1 MVGHLHLQGME
12 ESLKEKS
19 REGLLDSPDSG
30 LPPSPSPSPPFYS
43 LAPGIL
49 DARAGAAGASS
60 EPPGPSEAG
69 APPSLPPNSPALE
82 MRPRMLPVFFGE
94 RIEVNP
100 APTHEIR
107 CNSEVKYTSEKHF
120 RDKVFYAP
128 VPTVTAYSETIVA
141 APNCTWRSYRS
152 QLTLEPRPRALR
164 FRSTTIIFPKHASST
179 FRTTLHCSLGRPRR
193 WFTASVQLQLCQRPG
208 PRPPAPRAPRA
219 TQRASGAGRPLAV
232 TGEGRGPKGLTP
244 AAAGE
249 WGGRPRRRVDEAL
262 LLAPAPLLTRG
273 LPPPGG

>member
-1 MVGHLHLQGME
+1 MVGHLHLRGME
-12 ESLKEKS
+12 GSPREQS

-49 DARAGAAGASS
+49 DARAGGASS
-60 EPPGPSEAG
+60 EPPGASEAG
-69 APPSLPPNSPALE
+69 ANPPAPE

-94 RIEVNP
+94 SIKVDPE
-100 APTHEIR
+100 PTHEI
-107 CNSEVKYTSEKHF
+107 CCSSEVQFSSERRF

-164 FRSTTIIFPKHASST
+164 FRSTTIIFPKRARSS
-179 FRTTLHCSLGRPRR
+179 FRTTLRCSLGRARR
-193 WFTASVQLQLCQRPG
+193 SFTASVQLRLCA
-208 PRPPAPRAPRA
+208 PPAP
-219 TQRASGAGRPLAV
+219 
-232 TGEGRGPKGLTP
+232 
-244 AAAGE
+244 
-249 WGGRPRRRVDEAL
+249 
-262 LLAPAPLLTRG
+262 
-273 LPPPGG
+273 

>member
-49 DARAGAAGASS
+49 DARAGGASASS
-60 EPPGPSEAG
+60 EPPGPGEAR
-69 APPSLPPNSPALE
+69 APPALPLNSPALE

-94 RIEVNP
+94 GIEVHP
-100 APTHEIR
+100 ESTHEIR
-107 CNSEVKYTSEKHF
+107 CNSEVKYASEKHF
-120 RDKVFYAP
+120 RDNVFYAP

-164 FRSTTIIFPKHASST
+164 FRSTTIIFPKHARST
-179 FRTTLHCSLGRPRR
+179 FRTTLHCSLGRPSR
-193 WFTASVQLQLCQRPG
+193 WFTASVQLQLCEH
-208 PRPPAPRAPRA
+208 PRLL
-219 TQRASGAGRPLAV
+219 G
-232 TGEGRGPKGLTP
+232 P
-244 AAAGE
+244 AAA
-249 WGGRPRRRVDEAL
+249 L
-262 LLAPAPLLTRG
+262 
-273 LPPPGG
+273 

>member
-49 DARAGAAGASS
+49 DARAGGAGASS
-60 EPPGPSEAG
+60 EPPGPSEAR

-164 FRSTTIIFPKHASST
+164 FRSTTIIFPKHASNT

-193 WFTASVQLQLCQRPG
+193 WFTASVHLQLCQRPG
-208 PRPPAPRAPRA
+208 PQPPGSPGPPAR
-219 TQRASGAGRPLAV
+219 
-232 TGEGRGPKGLTP
+232 
-244 AAAGE
+244 
-249 WGGRPRRRVDEAL
+249 
-262 LLAPAPLLTRG
+262 
-273 LPPPGG
+273 